1 MPGEEQRRSP
11 LSYVEVTE
19 QKRQNNARQEGIPWK
34 RSRKHI
40 KRNLKLFAA

>member
-19 QKRQNNARQEGIPWK
+19 QKRQNKARQEGIPWK

-40 KRNLKLFAA
+40 KRKSEVICA